1 MNYSY
6 FLYIYIYIYNIE
18 SGYQNEHV
26 KPQVSNLG
34 TSTRTNLVMVVLLRI
49 QPYNR
54 IIENTTT

>member
-6 FLYIYIYIYNIE
+6 FIYIYIYIYIE
-18 SGYQNEHV
+18 SGNQNKHV
-26 KPQVSNLG
+26 KPRVSNLG

-49 QPYNR
+49 QPFNH